1 MGVGVY
7 VFAVFRGSGLGT
19 AWPVGSGFMCS
30 LSFVGADS
38 VRHGPWG
45 SGFMCW
51 LCFVGA
57 DSVWRGSRFMYLLCF
72 VGAAWQVG
80 VGVYAFAVFR
90 GSIVTR
96 GAGVHVLAAVRGSGP
111 VFAVFLGNGLGT
123 AWAVGDYV
131 LVVFC
136 GNVLGTAWPV
146 RVRVYVF
153 NVFMWG
159 FFSV

>member
-1 MGVGVY
+1 M
-7 VFAVFRGSGLGT
+7 RWL
-19 AWPVGSGFMCS
+19 C
-30 LSFVGADS
+30 FVGADS
-38 VRHGPWG
+38 VRRGSWG

-153 NVFMWG
+153 NVFMWV
-159 FFSV
+159 FFQFRSRMSTILLRS